1 MIVGHAL
8 AHRLVGVRGLLA
20 EEVHAAVDVC
30 VLTRVVAGEAVD
42 HRLGLLRGGRV
53 VEVDKR
59 LVVVEVLLERRERGA
74 HRFDVV
80 VGIEDRFLFRARG
93 FHRGRGV

>member
-1 MIVGHAL
+1 
-8 AHRLVGVRGLLA
+8 
-20 EEVHAAVDVC
+20 
-30 VLTRVVAGEAVD
+30 
-42 HRLGLLRGGRV
+42 
-53 VEVDKR
+53 
-59 LVVVEVLLERRERGA
+59 LLERRERGA